1 MSKHEIRLKNK
12 IKEKLSSDYDSFI
25 SIGSVFNVL
34 NFSDNIPQVLDTA
47 HGAITAALDKMIM
60 TRLVSQKRHLLT

>member
-1 MSKHEIRLKNK
+1 MSKHEIHLKNK
-12 IKEKLSSDYDSFI
+12 IKEKLSSDYDLFI

-47 HGAITAALDKMIM
+47 HSAITAALDKMRM
-60 TRLVSQKRHLLT
+60 TQLN